1 MNINPTLPSLHTA
14 LEGFMLKS
22 MHLSNRLSVAPITR
36 VSAQA
41 DGTPTRE
48 MLHYYRSFGEGG
60 FGLIVSEGTYPGGPF
75 SQSYAYQP
83 GMATE
88 QHQEGWQPLVEAVHR
103 AGSAFILQL
112 MHGGAIS
119 QYHPYTIA
127 PSPVRPKGE
136 MMPNYFGQ
144 GPYPMPKAMS
154 LEDIAQV
161 TDAFVEAAKRAQGA
175 GFNGIEVHSANGYLL
190 DQFITTYTNQREDH
204 YGGSTH
210 NRIRLSAQIVAAI
223 KAAVSPS
230 FIVGIRLFQTK
241 VNDREYRW
249 PDGRQEAEIFFS
261 TLAQAG
267 ADYLH
272 LASEGRDWQAGE
284 ITEVDGISLTQF
296 ARKLTGLP
304 VVANGGMQDPARSA
318 AFLSEGHADLVSLGR
333 GAMANPDYPR
343 RLASSR
349 PLLSFEGGM
358 VYPEATL
365 DNTRNWLASRTK
377 ALR

>member
-1 MNINPTLPSLHTA
+1 
-14 LEGFMLKS
+14 
-22 MHLSNRLSVAPITR
+22 
-36 VSAQA
+36 
-41 DGTPTRE
+41 
-48 MLHYYRSFGEGG
+48 
-60 FGLIVSEGTYPGGPF
+60 
-75 SQSYAYQP
+75 
-83 GMATE
+83 
-88 QHQEGWQPLVEAVHR
+88 
-103 AGSAFILQL
+103 
-112 MHGGAIS
+112 
-119 QYHPYTIA
+119 
-127 PSPVRPKGE
+127 